1 MTFAKWTFTLGGIWG
16 LLIVGPMLFLE
27 GWIAAN
33 DRGPTPYPETYYGFV
48 GAVLA
53 WQLVYLTIG
62 RDPQRFRPLMP
73 LAVLAKLAFGVAVW
87 ALYAAGRTPL
97 SVAAVATPD
106 LILAVLFSIAWLKTR
121 PA

>member
-1 MTFAKWTFTLGGIWG
+1 MAFARWTFTLGGIWG
-16 LLIVGPMLFLE
+16 ILVVAPMLFLE
-27 GWIAAN
+27 AWIAAN

-62 RDPQRFRPLMP
+62 RDPARFRPIMP
-73 LAVLAKLAFGVAVW
+73 LAVLAKLAFGITVW
-87 ALYAAGRTPL
+87 SLYLSGRTPFN
-97 SVAAVATPD
+97 VAVVASPD
-106 LILAVLFSIAWLKTR
+106 LLLALLFAIAWLRMR

>member
-1 MTFAKWTFTLGGIWG
+1 MTFAKWTFTLGGVWG

-33 DRGPTPYPETYYGFV
+33 DRGPVAYPETYYGFV
-48 GAVLA
+48 GSVLV

-73 LAVLAKLAFGVAVW
+73 LAMLAKLAFGVAVW
-87 ALYAAGRTPL
+87 TLYATGRTPL
-97 SVAAVATPD
+97 NIAVVATPD
-106 LILAVLFSIAWLKTR
+106 LILAALFAVAWRKTK